1 MDGGPSG
8 GWVWTTYRNLAPE
21 HPGPVDYR
29 QMMHLLIG
37 KLPLLGCRD
46 GRHPAA
52 DTFALL
58 AEQLAGV
65 RSVTRVETAD
75 PPTLQAFQ
83 VDREGQPGVLVL
95 WDHGEAFGGENEPP
109 VTVTWPWPTAAASVT
124 DAFGQTRTVRAG
136 DGQLRLPVSD
146 TPLFVTR

>member
-1 MDGGPSG
+1 MAGGRRHRRRPQPSPSG
-8 GWVWTTYRNLAPE
+8 TSRRAQ
-21 HPGPVDYR
+21 PGAA
-29 QMMHLLIG
+29 
-37 KLPLLGCRD
+37 
-46 GRHPAA
+46 RH
-52 DTFALL
+52 
-58 AEQLAGV
+58 
-65 RSVTRVETAD
+65 D

>member
-1 MDGGPSG
+1 
-8 GWVWTTYRNLAPE
+8 
-21 HPGPVDYR
+21 
-29 QMMHLLIG
+29 MMHLLIG